1 MLAKKPWAINKPQSW
16 KPWKLRWRTGRELP
30 TPTPAPSLSHSSG
43 RGQQQ
48 KAVLSPR
55 SEREGWP
62 DQLHHLSP
70 SSTQSPLLLLSHSFA
85 LSFCASLCASSVQKH
100 HHRQLATPLVGSPPL
115 PRPIPG
121 SSPHP
126 SANIFAR
133 VALSTPKTPKRVW
146 GRSGGER
153 QGESRTFHVL
163 DREFSMLLGPW
174 NLEKLLVATNGV
186 EVERKR
192 AGGVGGVGRF
202 YVCTQSGRGTE
213 INWSLA
219 QHLPHYVSTSN
230 GNCCLFFLPPSSHPR
245 APVEPCLCAWRIL
258 EYNGVWVNR
267 NIYFIYLLYFIL
279 HL

>member
-85 LSFCASLCASSVQKH
+85 LSFCGSLCASPVQKH

-115 PRPIPG
+115 LRPIPG

-153 QGESRTFHVL
+153 KGESRTFHVL
-163 DREFSMLLGPW
+163 DREFSMLLGP
-174 NLEKLLVATNGV
+174 
-186 EVERKR
+186 
-192 AGGVGGVGRF
+192 
-202 YVCTQSGRGTE
+202 
-213 INWSLA
+213 
-219 QHLPHYVSTSN
+219 
-230 GNCCLFFLPPSSHPR
+230 
-245 APVEPCLCAWRIL
+245 
-258 EYNGVWVNR
+258 
-267 NIYFIYLLYFIL
+267 
-279 HL
+279 